1 MQKAPLLI
9 INHKILHLYFISKN
23 TFDMDSLETNK
34 VSTDNLSENNKTTE
48 IEKAETSVTEE
59 FNIDAAPSKSEEDS
73 ANVLT
78 LSQQLLALTKAEL
91 IEKLKIVIDNFENKN
106 QKTDIDAIKQ
116 AFYKKLRAE
125 KEALREKIDD
135 IKDTV
140 DENITKVTET
150 VEDAYETQL
159 KSLLAAYR
167 EKRTLLNAEI
177 ETAKLGNQH
186 RKEEIIERIK
196 IFTENPDIIHEY
208 MPEFRQLQQEWREI
222 GQTPATV
229 TNHLYKTYNL
239 YVEKFYDLL
248 KMNHELRDYDFKKN
262 LEKKTS
268 LLESARNLANE
279 VEENV
284 VGAFRKLQLLH
295 EEWAQ
300 IGPVAKEQREDLW
313 AKFKEASSV
322 INKKH
327 AEFFEE
333 AKKKEAGNLE
343 LKERLCKL
351 VEEIDFNSLR
361 TFKDWENKTQEVIG
375 WQQEWKT
382 IGFAARKAN
391 TAVYERFRKACDE
404 FFAKK
409 NEFFKEIKSEF
420 DKNLEK
426 KKSLVARVENL
437 KNSTEWKETTQKIIE
452 AQREWK
458 EIGAVS
464 RKYSDAIWKQFIVAC
479 DYFFEQKDK
488 AFEGIRAEEKENLA
502 KKIAIIEKIENFE
515 ASANQ
520 SESVAQLKALIAEYN
535 EIGFVPFKDK
545 EKTYKRFRAACD
557 KQFDTLH
564 VDAANRHLNNFSA
577 NIESLAHKDKNQL
590 FKEREKLLRVYERL
604 GNEIQTSE
612 NNILFFTKGNSKK
625 VNPMV
630 AEMQRNIDKQKAER
644 DLVLKKIQMIE
655 QQLS

>member
-1 MQKAPLLI
+1 
-9 INHKILHLYFISKN
+9 
-23 TFDMDSLETNK
+23 MDSLEANK
-34 VSTDNLSENNKTTE
+34 VSTDNLSENNEVTE
-48 IEKAETSVTEE
+48 PKVGAPIADEPVTESTNTETSH
-59 FNIDAAPSKSEEDS
+59 SEEDS
-73 ANVLT
+73 ESVLT
-78 LSQQLLALTKAEL
+78 LAQQLLILTKAEL
-91 IEKLKIVIDNFENKN
+91 VEKLKTVVDDFENKN

-116 AFYKKLRAE
+116 AFYKKLKVEKDTLLQKAE
-125 KEALREKIDD
+125 D
-135 IKDTV
+135 IKDSV
-140 DENITKVTET
+140 NENIAKAAET

-159 KSLLAAYR
+159 KALLSTYR
-167 EKRTLLNAEI
+167 EKRAEI
-177 ETAKLGNQH
+177 TAQLEAEKLRNQH
-186 RKEEIIERIK
+186 RKEEIIEKIK
-196 IFTENPDIIHEY
+196 AFTENPDTIHEH

-222 GQTPATV
+222 GQAPATIS
-229 TNHLYKTYNL
+229 NHLYKTYNL

-268 LLESARNLANE
+268 LLENAKNLADE
-279 VEENV
+279 AEENI
-284 VGAFRKLQLLH
+284 VGAFRKLQQLH
-295 EEWAQ
+295 DEWSQ
-300 IGPVAKEQREDLW
+300 IGPVAKEQREELW
-313 AKFKEASSV
+313 SKFKEASSI

-327 AEFFEE
+327 ADFFEE
-333 AKKKEAGNLE
+333 IKQKEAGNLE

-351 VEEIDFNSLR
+351 VEDIDYSALK
-361 TFKDWENKTQEVIG
+361 TFKEWEDKTQEVIG

-409 NEFFKEIKSEF
+409 NEFFKDIKGEF

-437 KNSTEWKETTQKIIE
+437 KDSTAWKEATQKIIE

-464 RKYSDAIWKQFIVAC
+464 RKYSDAVWKQFIAAC

-488 AFEGIRAEEKENLA
+488 AFEGIRAEEKGNLA
-502 KKIAIIEKIENFE
+502 KKVAIIEKIENFE

-520 SESVAQLKALIAEYN
+520 SESVTQLKALIAEYN
-535 EIGFVPFKDK
+535 EIGFVPFKEK
-545 EKTYKRFRAACD
+545 EKIYKRFRAACD
-557 KQFDTLH
+557 KQFDALH
-564 VDAANRHLNNFSA
+564 VDAANRHFNNFSA
-577 NIESLAHKDKNQL
+577 NIESLATKDKNQL
-590 FKEREKLLRVYERL
+590 FKEREKLLRVYDRL

-625 VNPMV
+625 VNPMI

-644 DLVLKKIQMIE
+644 DLILKKIQLI
-655 QQLS
+655 

>member
-1 MQKAPLLI
+1 
-9 INHKILHLYFISKN
+9 
-23 TFDMDSLETNK
+23 MDSLEANK
-34 VSTDNLSENNKTTE
+34 VSPDNLSENNEATEPKVETTVTDQTTVME
-48 IEKAETSVTEE
+48 STPVVESSNLEQEEESTS
-59 FNIDAAPSKSEEDS
+59 
-73 ANVLT
+73 VLT
-78 LSQQLLALTKAEL
+78 LAQQLLALTKAQL
-91 IEKLKIVIDNFENKN
+91 VEKLKTVVDDFENKD

-125 KEALREKIDD
+125 KEAFLQKAEDV
-135 IKDTV
+135 KDSV
-140 DENITKVTET
+140 NENIAKAAEI
-150 VEDAYETQL
+150 VEDTYETEL
-159 KSLLAAYR
+159 KSLLATYR
-167 EKRTLLNAEI
+167 EKRAEI
-177 ETAKLGNQH
+177 TAQLEAEKLRNQH
-186 RKEEIIERIK
+186 QKEEIIEKIK
-196 IFTENPDIIHEY
+196 AFTENADTIHEH
-208 MPEFRQLQQEWREI
+208 MPEFRQLQQEWKEI
-222 GQTPATV
+222 GQVPATIS
-229 TNHLYKTYNL
+229 NHLYKTYNL

-268 LLESARNLANE
+268 LLENAKNLANE
-279 VEENV
+279 VEDNV
-284 VGAFRKLQLLH
+284 VGAFRKLQQLH
-295 EEWAQ
+295 DEWSQ
-300 IGPVAKEQREDLW
+300 IGPVAKEQREELW

-327 AEFFEE
+327 ADYFEE
-333 AKKKEAGNLE
+333 IKQKEAGNLE

-351 VEEIDFNSLR
+351 IEEIDYSTLK
-361 TFKDWENKTQEVIG
+361 TFKNWEDKTQEVIG

-391 TAVYERFRKACDE
+391 TAVYERFRTACDE

-437 KNSTEWKETTQKIIE
+437 KDSTEWKEATQKIIE
-452 AQREWK
+452 AQHEWK

-464 RKYSDAIWKQFIVAC
+464 RKYSDAIWKQFIAAC

-488 AFEGIRAEEKENLA
+488 AFAGIRAEEKENLA

-520 SESVAQLKALIAEYN
+520 GESVAQLKALIAGYN

-557 KQFDTLH
+557 KQFDALH
-564 VDAANRHLNNFSA
+564 VDAANRRLNNFSA
-577 NIESLAHKDKNQL
+577 NIESLATKDKNQL
-590 FKEREKLLRVYERL
+590 FKEREKLLRVYDRL

-625 VNPMV
+625 ENPMV
-630 AEMQRNIDKQKAER
+630 VEMQRSIDKQKAER
-644 DLVLKKIQMIE
+644 DLILKKIQLIE
-655 QQLS
+655 KQLS